1 LRSRRRNPRC
11 WAASIEWA
19 AMKRPSV
26 WRPVVTLTLPC
37 EIVLSFVRDA
47 DCAGGI
53 RVYVT
58 QSGAWTADEEVERG
72 LPRGGA
78 EKQGTR
84 WLPERSTD
92 AALPN
97 VWIFQASPK
106 FSNVKGAVR
115 SVEEPVCLVRQYREE
130 IRPGDKVYLWECG
143 SRGGIIA
150 LAEVVEMPRVQ
161 PEPADQLAFI
171 REGEK
176 FAGDQL
182 RVKLRIRKQIAP
194 GIPRSFLLSRPEL
207 AGLSILRCAR
217 GTNFRV
223 TREQAAA
230 LDKVVGEFEAF
241 FPNGNGSQEKRI
253 VFAEG

>member
-1 LRSRRRNPRC
+1 
-11 WAASIEWA
+11 
-19 AMKRPSV
+19 M
-26 WRPVVTLTLPC
+26 TLTLPC
-37 EIVLSFVRDA
+37 EIVLSFIADA
-47 DCAGGI
+47 ESAGGI
-53 RVYVT
+53 RVYVS
-58 QSGAWTADEEVERG
+58 QSGAWMADHEAQRRAPQV
-72 LPRGGA
+72 GA

-84 WLPERSTD
+84 QLPETYTD
-92 AALPN
+92 ARLPN

-150 LAEVVEMPRVQ
+150 LAEVAEKPRVQ
-161 PEPADQLAFI
+161 PEPAEQLAFI

-194 GIPRSFLLSRPEL
+194 GIPRKFLLSRPEL
-207 AGLSILRCAR
+207 AGLTILRCAR

-230 LDKVVGEFEAF
+230 LERVVREFEAF
-241 FPNGNGSQEKRI
+241 LPNGNGSAEKRI
-253 VFAEG
+253 VFARG